1 MRILNRINH
10 SIRRFATMGFSDKAI
25 INIRLGTALI
35 LLMGMLSGE
44 VMAQGWSK
52 QTLNRGN
59 LWATLHNSLQYG
71 DPTEIVNVYHG
82 LDYPG
87 YSKGPNIQDALNY
100 LGAGGYALYGVRN
113 DIEQAYTLDTR
124 YFPSGVDVFP
134 VEEMLMTNNYNLAD
148 SSIKGEQVAAG
159 SHYVYGA
166 EVEIRRTSRV
176 WSYPKYDD
184 FIIHEVEITNK
195 KFSNITDFYFGMRYS
210 LLFTVRSM
218 SQKDEKYGWDEDN
231 ELFYFYDDW
240 SYNWEDETPIH
251 YNFGVGPE
259 MGDIADSRDILE
271 LNSKE
276 HEFDAPAYFSAIVLD
291 DAGGNVYRNILEYG
305 SKSGATNAP
314 VEDRIFIH
322 TVDEPSR
329 FKEVMTHEQ
338 PHLSWDDARE
348 AGGEGGNKYE
358 RSPIYLLSV
367 GPFTMTPF
375 QKITLVFA
383 EVMGEMDR
391 SKIVEGGIDN
401 LNDLKT
407 ESLEALLSNVES
419 AQQLYAQ
426 DLEPESHPP
435 PTPTNGENSLTIS
448 SQPGNVIIEWPVV
461 SDTYVDPI
469 TGVNDLAGY
478 RIYRSTYFTIGPWDL
493 LVEIPSQA
501 IEANEGIA
509 RYVDSEVA
517 ASVGYYYTI
526 TTYDTDGNESG
537 KVNNNRFPI
546 YPTLPHNEDFPAD
559 VYVVPNPFRQH
570 SGLSGTGE
578 RYRIQFM
585 GLPGAAKIKVFTVSG
600 ELVQEI
606 EHDDGTGSAA
616 WGSIANIDYQLT
628 KWALGVAPGFYIYS
642 VESMVSGHEGETFIG
657 KLAIIK

>member
-1 MRILNRINH
+1 MRILNRMLPSINQFEVERASH
-10 SIRRFATMGFSDKAI
+10 SVSVIIRSATV
-25 INIRLGTALI
+25 LI
-35 LLMGMLSGE
+35 LLLILFSNQVVG
-44 VMAQGWSK
+44 QGWSK
-52 QTLNRGN
+52 QTLNRGK

-87 YSKGPNIQDALNY
+87 YSKGPDIGDVLNY

-113 DIEQAYTLDTR
+113 NVEQSYTLDTR

-134 VEEMLMTNNYNLAD
+134 VEEMLMTTNYNLEDPAL
-148 SSIKGEQVAAG
+148 KGEQSVAG

-184 FIIHEVEITNK
+184 FIIHEIEITNR
-195 KFSNITDFYFGMRYS
+195 KFSDITDFYFGLRYS

-218 SQKDEKYGWDEDN
+218 SQKDEKYGWDEDH

-240 SYNWEDETPIH
+240 SFNWEDETPIH

-259 MGDIADSRDILE
+259 AGDIADSRDIQE

-276 HEFDAPAYFSAIVLD
+276 HELDAPAYFSAIVLD
-291 DAGGNVYRNILEYG
+291 AAGGNVYRNILEYG

-314 VEDRIFIH
+314 PEDRIFIH
-322 TVDEPSR
+322 TVDEPGR

-338 PHLSWDDARE
+338 PHLSWDDARA

-367 GPFTMTPF
+367 GPFSMTPF
-375 QKITLVFA
+375 QKITLVYA

-391 SKIVEGGIDN
+391 AKIVEGGIDN

-407 ESLEALLSNVES
+407 ESLDALLTNVE
-419 AQQLYAQ
+419 AAEQLYAQ
-426 DLEPESHPP
+426 GLEPEVHPP
-435 PTPTNGENSLTIS
+435 PTPTNGENSLTLS
-448 SQPGNVIIEWPVV
+448 SLPNNVIVEWPLVPD
-461 SDTYVDPI
+461 SYVDPL
-469 TGVNDLAGY
+469 TGVNDFEGY
-478 RIYRSTYFTIGPWDL
+478 RIYRSTYFTIGPWNL
-493 LVEIPSQA
+493 LVEIPKQA
-501 IEANEGIA
+501 VESTSGMA
-509 RYVDSEVA
+509 RYVDTDVS
-517 ASVGYYYTI
+517 ASVGNYYTV
-526 TTYDTDGNESG
+526 TTYDSDGNESG
-537 KVNNNRFPI
+537 KVNNNRDPI
-546 YPTLPHNEDFPAD
+546 YPTLPENRDFPEN
-559 VYVVPNPFRQH
+559 VSIVPNPFRQH
-570 SGLSGTGE
+570 SGLYGNDE

-585 GLPGAAKIKVFTVSG
+585 GLPGQAKIKVFTVSG

-606 EHDDGTGSAA
+606 DHNDGTGSVA
-616 WGSIANIDYQLT
+616 WGSIANVDYQLT

-642 VESMVSGHEGETFIG
+642 VESTVSGHEGETFVG

>member
-1 MRILNRINH
+1 MRIL
-10 SIRRFATMGFSDKAI
+10 IRMIHPIKRFVAIHARNKATITCRFGMVLF
-25 INIRLGTALI
+25 
-35 LLMGMLSGE
+35 LLMVFLSSE

-52 QTLNRGN
+52 QTLNRGK

-113 DIEQAYTLDTR
+113 NVEQAYTLDTR

-134 VEEMLMTNNYNLAD
+134 VEEMLMTTNYNLED
-148 SSIKGEQVAAG
+148 LTIKGEQAAAG

-195 KFSNITDFYFGMRYS
+195 KFTNITDFYFGMRYS

-218 SQKDEKYGWDEDN
+218 SQKDEKYGWDEDH

-240 SYNWEDETPIH
+240 SFSWEDETPIH

-259 MGDIADSRDILE
+259 AGDIADSRDILE

-291 DAGGNVYRNILEYG
+291 AAGGNVYRNILEYG

-314 VEDRIFIH
+314 LEDRIFIH
-322 TVDEPSR
+322 TVDEPGR

-338 PHLSWDDARE
+338 PHLSWDDARA

-367 GPFTMTPF
+367 GPFSMTPF
-375 QKITLVFA
+375 QKITLVYA

-407 ESLEALLSNVES
+407 ESLDALLTNVE
-419 AQQLYAQ
+419 AAEQLYAQ
-426 DLEPESHPP
+426 DLEPEVHPP
-435 PTPTNGENSLTIS
+435 PTPTNGQNSLTIT
-448 SQPGNVIIEWPVV
+448 SQPGNVIVEWPIVPD
-461 SDTYVDPI
+461 SYVDPL
-469 TGVNDLAGY
+469 TGVNDLEGY

-493 LVEIPSQA
+493 LVEIPKQA
-501 IEANEGIA
+501 VESNSGLA
-509 RYVDSEVA
+509 RYVDSEVS

-526 TTYDTDGNESG
+526 TTYDSDGNESG

-546 YPTLPHNEDFPAD
+546 YPTLPKNEDFPAD

-606 EHDDGTGSAA
+606 DHDDGTGSAA

-628 KWALGVAPGFYIYS
+628 KWALGVAPGFYVYS
-642 VESMVSGHEGETFIG
+642 IESMVSGHEGETFIG